1 MNITNILIRAIM
13 NIFCEG
19 WRLTSM
25 RIYDDESLKNMMLPM
40 ETVYLIG
47 KINEYKGKQDLY
59 KEQASQI
66 LDTLK
71 R

>member
-1 MNITNILIRAIM
+1 
-13 NIFCEG
+13 
-19 WRLTSM
+19 M
-25 RIYDDESLKNMMLPM
+25 RIYDDERLKNMMLPM